1 MLSILST
8 VTYVWEICLELRSMA
23 MSSAPLLHIGR
34 RTESQQ
40 ELDRKDHNLDNQKEE
55 DNFDSD
61 SQRLLDGRHF
71 TRLRYHFGTY
81 PNFFLRAPELAIFS
95 HDTGGKFGYAIAISH
110 QPHMPSTAIECVK
123 KIKSC
128 VISSNKVGRMYNYTI
143 LDDWFITATI
153 NTTPWIYLQTLG
165 VPSDWME

>member
-40 ELDRKDHNLDNQKEE
+40 ELDRTDHNLDNLNEE

-61 SQRLLDGRHF
+61 NQRLLDGRHF

-81 PNFFLRAPELAIFS
+81 PNVFCGLPNLQSFLMTRAASLGMQS
-95 HDTGGKFGYAIAISH
+95 QSAISH
-110 QPHMPSTAIECVK
+110 ACHQLQSNVSK
-123 KIKSC
+123 KIKNC